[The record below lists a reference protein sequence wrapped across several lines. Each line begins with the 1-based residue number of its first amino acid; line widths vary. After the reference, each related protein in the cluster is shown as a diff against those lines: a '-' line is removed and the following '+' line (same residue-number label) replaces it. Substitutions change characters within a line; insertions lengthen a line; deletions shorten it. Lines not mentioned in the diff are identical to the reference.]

1 MSLYTLKQYFTIRP
15 VDKTDSVFCHLNGYS
30 VTRYQFYSVLRSA
43 LRCLNMNVNAINAH
57 SFKIGAA
64 TSTFVNRKSEEIKNL
79 GRWSSTCFE
88 LYIRI
93 N

>member
-1 MSLYTLKQYFTIRP
+1 
-15 VDKTDSVFCHLNGYS
+15 
-30 VTRYQFYSVLRSA
+30 
-43 LRCLNMNVNAINAH
+43 MNVNEINAH

-64 TSTFVNRKSEEIKNL
+64 TSTFVNGKSEEIKNL
-79 GRWSSTCFE
+79 GRCSSACFE

>member
-1 MSLYTLKQYFTIRP
+1 
-15 VDKTDSVFCHLNGYS
+15 
-30 VTRYQFYSVLRSA
+30 
-43 LRCLNMNVNAINAH
+43 MNVNAINAH